1 MMIKA
6 EASYTEAEVEG
17 YEYLGNGK
25 ILASLKTGAGDRVWY
40 VMSARKFMQSI
51 NAAVALMNDNLSD
64 FLTEIRKPR

>member
-25 ILASLKTGAGDRVWY
+25 VLASLKTVRSG
-40 VMSARKFMQSI
+40 
-51 NAAVALMNDNLSD
+51 
-64 FLTEIRKPR
+64 